1 MENKFPFKAVIF
13 DLDGVI
19 TKTAKV
25 HSSAWK
31 IVFDDYLEKKSEEL
45 NQEFNEFTDEDY
57 LKYVDGKSRYEGV
70 KSFLESRGIYLDYG
84 KASDSII
91 LETYCAIGNRKNFTF
106 NELIKN
112 DGVEVYK
119 STVEL
124 IKILIEKNI
133 KIGIASSSKNCKK
146 VLSAVGLK
154 KYAETIVDGN
164 TTAKLKLN
172 GKPEPDIFLKAAE
185 NLQVNIDETVIVED
199 ASSGVLAGKK
209 GNFGLVIGLARNNNK
224 KELKTAG
231 ADIVLNDIS
240 EMGFEGILNWFNT
253 GLAEDNWSISF
264 FDYNKQSEK
273 TRESLL
279 CLGNGYMGSRAAMEE
294 TQIGEFN
301 YPATY
306 MAGVFNKLK
315 SNIENK
321 SIENEDLVNIANW
334 ISVKFKIDDDEIEI
348 NKCKII
354 DIERKLDFRTGLLS
368 KKMVIEDSKNRIT
381 KIHSRRFVSMA
392 NQHIAAINYSITP
405 KNYQAKITVISSLHG
420 NHKNAGVERYNQLN
434 QQHLSFVSSHA
445 ENNLMRLS
453 MKTTQS
459 EINLHQTAILNLKHN
474 NRTLK
479 TNFRSNFPQNSVELE
494 FDHNLSENESL
505 NIEKIVYI
513 QKNSDLENAKI
524 ELSKDKNFNT
534 YFTESAHIWEDI
546 WREIDIEIQGDR
558 MAQKLIRL
566 HLYHLLSTTSPNNL
580 HIDFG
585 IPARG
590 LSGEAYRGHIFWDE
604 IFILPFYNIH
614 FPDIAKSVLLYR
626 FRRLNQAK
634 QLAKENGYS
643 GAIFPWQSGSSGK
656 EESQKY
662 HFNPISK
669 KWDKDLSSLQRH
681 ISLAIAFNIIQY
693 YKITEDKN
701 FMLNYGAEM
710 LIEICRFWADAAEFN
725 QETSKYS
732 IPNIM
737 GPDEFHEKY
746 PNSKN
751 AGLKDNAYTNIMTS
765 WVLTETLDYLNNLSF
780 ELKNNLKAKLDFKDC
795 ELKNWAEISRNLNL
809 IISEDGII
817 SQFDGYFDLN
827 ELDWDYYKNKYG
839 NIHRIDRILKAE
851 GKSPDKFK
859 VSKQADLLMLFYNLT
874 TDELN
879 KTISNL
885 GYNLPKDYA
894 ERNFEY
900 YIKRTSHGSTLSKM
914 VHAKVANQI
923 GFKNLAW
930 DLFSE
935 ALQSDYK
942 DVQGGTTAEGIHIG
956 VMAGSIMM
964 VINTF
969 AGLSF
974 SNSLI
979 SINPDL
985 PEHWRNIKFKI
996 KFKNQN
1002 FDFEFKKSEI
1012 KIRCDK
1018 NTFICLKGKMH
1029 ELKANINNKLKF

>member
-1 MENKFPFKAVIF
+1 
-13 DLDGVI
+13 
-19 TKTAKV
+19 
-25 HSSAWK
+25 
-31 IVFDDYLEKKSEEL
+31 
-45 NQEFNEFTDEDY
+45 
-57 LKYVDGKSRYEGV
+57 
-70 KSFLESRGIYLDYG
+70 
-84 KASDSII
+84 
-91 LETYCAIGNRKNFTF
+91 
-106 NELIKN
+106 
-112 DGVEVYK
+112 
-119 STVEL
+119 
-124 IKILIEKNI
+124 
-133 KIGIASSSKNCKK
+133 
-146 VLSAVGLK
+146 
-154 KYAETIVDGN
+154 
-164 TTAKLKLN
+164 
-172 GKPEPDIFLKAAE
+172 
-185 NLQVNIDETVIVED
+185 
-199 ASSGVLAGKK
+199 
-209 GNFGLVIGLARNNNK
+209 
-224 KELKTAG
+224 
-231 ADIVLNDIS
+231 
-240 EMGFEGILNWFNT
+240 
-253 GLAEDNWSISF
+253 
-264 FDYNKQSEK
+264 
-273 TRESLL
+273 
-279 CLGNGYMGSRAAMEE
+279 
-294 TQIGEFN
+294 
-301 YPATY
+301 
-306 MAGVFNKLK
+306 
-315 SNIENK
+315 
-321 SIENEDLVNIANW
+321 
-334 ISVKFKIDDDEIEI
+334 
-348 NKCKII
+348 
-354 DIERKLDFRTGLLS
+354 
-368 KKMVIEDSKNRIT
+368 
-381 KIHSRRFVSMA
+381 
-392 NQHIAAINYSITP
+392 
-405 KNYQAKITVISSLHG
+405 
-420 NHKNAGVERYNQLN
+420 
-434 QQHLSFVSSHA
+434 
-445 ENNLMRLS
+445 
-453 MKTTQS
+453 
-459 EINLHQTAILNLKHN
+459 
-474 NRTLK
+474 
-479 TNFRSNFPQNSVELE
+479 
-494 FDHNLSENESL
+494 
-505 NIEKIVYI
+505 
-513 QKNSDLENAKI
+513 
-524 ELSKDKNFNT
+524 
-534 YFTESAHIWEDI
+534 
-546 WREIDIEIQGDR
+546 
-558 MAQKLIRL
+558 
-566 HLYHLLSTTSPNNL
+566 
-580 HIDFG
+580 
-585 IPARG
+585 
-590 LSGEAYRGHIFWDE
+590 
-604 IFILPFYNIH
+604 
-614 FPDIAKSVLLYR
+614 
-626 FRRLNQAK
+626 
-634 QLAKENGYS
+634 
-643 GAIFPWQSGSSGK
+643 
-656 EESQKY
+656 
-662 HFNPISK
+662 
-669 KWDKDLSSLQRH
+669 
-681 ISLAIAFNIIQY
+681 
-693 YKITEDKN
+693 
-701 FMLNYGAEM
+701 MLNYGAEM

-900 YIKRTSHGSTLSKM
+900 YIKRTSQM